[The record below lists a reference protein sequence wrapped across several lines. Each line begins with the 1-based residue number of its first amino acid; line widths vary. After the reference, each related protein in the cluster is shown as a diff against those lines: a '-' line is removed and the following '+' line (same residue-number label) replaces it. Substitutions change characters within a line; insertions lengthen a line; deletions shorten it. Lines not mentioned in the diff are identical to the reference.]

1 MNPKLQN
8 VLNDIEQLS
17 AEEQLEVI
25 SYATEQL
32 KRRAANHSV
41 WQAYQASKQARQDVY
56 RRLASERF

>member
-1 MNPKLQN
+1 MSPKLQK

-32 KRRAANHSV
+32 KRRTTTNPV
-41 WQAYQASKQARQDVY
+41 WQAYRDSKQERQDVY
-56 RRLASERF
+56 RRLADA